1 MDRKEKEDKE
11 KKKGFDQPHDT
22 IIDRISAR
30 VNGSLAIDPVSY
42 YNASTMGATIKC
54 IHCGAEIEITKAL
67 LHEVEEQVKDSVAV
81 THKAELERVRAQ
93 AEKLAREKAVSDVSI
108 EMKDREN
115 QLGELRSQNKAL
127 TSQLLDLNKSIRD
140 LKNQDEKRALEYEKR
155 LNEAIDK
162 NHEELTK
169 TLGEKSQMEVLELK
183 KQLED
188 TKKSLDDAKN
198 KLAQKSQQMQG
209 EVLELNIEEKLKN
222 AFIYDDVAPVGK
234 GTQGADIIQT
244 VKNQVG
250 KAAGIILWETKRAKW
265 TPSWLPKLRE
275 DGRNAGAT
283 VVVLISESVPEDI
296 GTFAMREGVVVTTY
310 PFVLPLAELL
320 RRAVMQV
327 AQARSVAAN
336 KDEKLEF
343 LYQYLSSDTFRHR
356 FEAYAE
362 TIKGMEEDLSTERRS
377 MERLWKKREMQIR
390 RAIDNM
396 AKMYG
401 ELQGIMGPALPEIR
415 VFTLPEGS
423 ANHEIS

>member
-1 MDRKEKEDKE
+1 M
-11 KKKGFDQPHDT
+11 
-22 IIDRISAR
+22 
-30 VNGSLAIDPVSY
+30 
-42 YNASTMGATIKC
+42 STTIKC
-54 IHCGAEIEITKAL
+54 TNCGAQIELSQAL
-67 LHEVEEQVKDSVAV
+67 LHQVEEQVKA
-81 THKAELERVRAQ
+81 RAR
-93 AEKLAREKAVSDVSI
+93 AAVSV

-115 QLGELRSQNKAL
+115 QVAELREQNKAL
-127 TSQLLDLNKSIRD
+127 TTQLLELNKSIRE
-140 LKNQDEKRALEYEKR
+140 LKSQEEKRALEYEKR
-155 LNEAIDK
+155 LGVAIDK
-162 NHEELTK
+162 NRQELTK

-183 KQLED
+183 KQLDD
-188 TKKSLDDAKN
+188 TKKALDDAKN
-198 KLAQKSQQMQG
+198 KLAQKSQQLQG
-209 EVLELNIEEKLKN
+209 EVLELNIEEKLK
-222 AFIYDDVAPVGK
+222 ASFIYDDIAPVGK
-234 GTQGADIIQT
+234 GAQGADIMQT
-244 VKNQVG
+244 VKNQSG

-283 VVVLISESVPEDI
+283 VVVLVSENVPEDV

-310 PFVLPLAELL
+310 SYVLPLAELL
-320 RRAVMQV
+320 RRAVMQI

-362 TIKGMEEDLSTERRS
+362 TIKGMEEDLGAERRS

-415 VFTLPEGS
+415 AFSLPEPTS
-423 ANHEIS
+423 

>member
-1 MDRKEKEDKE
+1 M
-11 KKKGFDQPHDT
+11 
-22 IIDRISAR
+22 
-30 VNGSLAIDPVSY
+30 
-42 YNASTMGATIKC
+42 STTIKC
-54 IHCGAEIEITKAL
+54 THCGAEIEITKAL
-67 LHEVEEQVKDSVAV
+67 LHEVEEQVKGSVAAS
-81 THKAELERVRAQ
+81 HKAELDRVRAEV
-93 AEKLAREKAVSDVSI
+93 EKTAREKAVADVSV
-108 EMKDREN
+108 EMKDRQN
-115 QLGELRSQNKAL
+115 QVAELREQNKAL
-127 TSQLLDLNKSIRD
+127 TGQLLDLNKSIRD
-140 LKNQDEKRALEYEKR
+140 LKDQDEKRALEYEKR
-155 LNEAIDK
+155 LNNAIDK
-162 NHEELTK
+162 SREDLAK
-169 TLGEKSQMEVLELK
+169 TIGEKSQMEVLELK

-198 KLAQKSQQMQG
+198 KLAQKSQQLQG
-209 EVLELNIEEKLKN
+209 EVLELNIEEKLKA
-222 AFIYDDVAPVGK
+222 AFIYDDIAPVGK
-234 GTQGADIIQT
+234 GAQGADIIQT
-244 VKNQVG
+244 VKNQAG

-296 GTFAMREGVVVTTY
+296 GTFAMREGVVITTY

-362 TIKGMEEDLSTERRS
+362 TIKGMEEDLGTERRS

-415 VFTLPEGS
+415 VFSLPEGP
-423 ANHEIS
+423 EETP

>member
-1 MDRKEKEDKE
+1 M
-11 KKKGFDQPHDT
+11 PLT
-22 IIDRISAR
+22 M
-30 VNGSLAIDPVSY
+30 
-42 YNASTMGATIKC
+42 STTIKC
-54 IHCGAEIEITKAL
+54 TKCGEEIEISQAL
-67 LHEVEEQVKDSVAV
+67 LHQVEEQVK
-81 THKAELERVRAQ
+81 
-93 AEKLAREKAVSDVSI
+93 EKARQAISV
-108 EMKDREN
+108 ELKDREN
-115 QLGELRSQNKAL
+115 QVVELREQNKAL
-127 TSQLLDLNKSIRD
+127 TAQLLELNKSIRE
-140 LKNQDEKRALEYEKR
+140 LKNQEEKRSLEYEKR
-155 LNEAIDK
+155 LNDAID
-162 NHEELTK
+162 NNRQELAK
-169 TLGEKSQMEVLELK
+169 TLSEKSQMEVLELK

-188 TKKSLDDAKN
+188 TKKSLDDAKD
-198 KLAQKSQQMQG
+198 KLAQKSQQLQG

-222 AFIYDDVAPVGK
+222 TFLYDDIAPVGK

-244 VKNQVG
+244 VKNQAG

-265 TPSWLPKLRE
+265 TPGWLPKLRE

-310 PFVLPLAELL
+310 SFVLPLAELL

-362 TIKGMEEDLSTERRS
+362 TIKGMEEDLMAERRS
-377 MERLWKKREMQIR
+377 MERVWKKREMQIR

-401 ELQGIMGPALPEIR
+401 ELQGIMGSALPEIR
-415 VFTLPEGS
+415 VFSLPEPTS
-423 ANHEIS
+423 

>member
-1 MDRKEKEDKE
+1 MNT
-11 KKKGFDQPHDT
+11 T
-22 IIDRISAR
+22 ITCTS
-30 VNGSLAIDPVSY
+30 
-42 YNASTMGATIKC
+42 
-54 IHCGAEIEITKAL
+54 CGAQIELSQAL
-67 LHEVEEQVKDSVAV
+67 LHQVEEQVKV
-81 THKAELERVRAQ
+81 KARQ
-93 AEKLAREKAVSDVSI
+93 AVSV

-115 QLGELRSQNKAL
+115 QVAELREQNKTL
-127 TSQLLDLNKSIRD
+127 TTQLLDLNKSIRE
-140 LKNQDEKRALEYEKR
+140 LKNQEEKKALEYEKR

-162 NHEELTK
+162 NRQELAK

-198 KLAQKSQQMQG
+198 KLAQKSQQLQG
-209 EVLELNIEEKLKN
+209 EVLELNIEEKLKS
-222 AFIYDDVAPVGK
+222 AFLYDDITPVGK
-234 GTQGADIIQT
+234 GAQGADIIQT
-244 VKNQVG
+244 VKNQAG
-250 KAAGIILWETKRAKW
+250 KAAGVILWETKRAKW

-283 VVVLISESVPEDI
+283 IVVLVSESVPEDI

-310 PFVLPLAELL
+310 AYVLPLAELL

-336 KDEKLEF
+336 KDDKLEF

-362 TIKGMEEDLSTERRS
+362 TIKGMEEDLTSERRS

-401 ELQGIMGPALPEIR
+401 ELQGIMGSALPEIR
-415 VFTLPEGS
+415 VFSLPEP
-423 ANHEIS
+423 AEEETVQETIL

>member
-1 MDRKEKEDKE
+1 MASD
-11 KKKGFDQPHDT
+11 
-22 IIDRISAR
+22 
-30 VNGSLAIDPVSY
+30 
-42 YNASTMGATIKC
+42 YNTFIMGATIKC
-54 IHCGAEIEITKAL
+54 IHCGAEIEITQAL
-67 LHEVEEQVKDSVAV
+67 LHEVEDQVKGKLTV
-81 THKAELERVRAQ
+81 ELEKSLR
-93 AEKLAREKAVSDVSI
+93 EKLEAQTALAI
-108 EMKDREN
+108 KDREN
-115 QLGELRSQNKAL
+115 QVAELTEQNREL
-127 TSQLLDLNKSIRD
+127 TAQLLDLQKSIRY
-140 LKNQDEKRALEYEKR
+140 LKDQDEKRGLEYEKR
-155 LNEAIDK
+155 LNQAI
-162 NHEELTK
+162 HASREELAK
-169 TLGEKSQMEVLELK
+169 TIGEKSQMEVLELK

-209 EVLELNIEEKLKN
+209 EVLELNIEEKLKS
-222 AFIYDDVAPVGK
+222 AFFYDDISPVGK

-244 VKNQVG
+244 VKNQAG
-250 KAAGIILWETKRAKW
+250 KAAGVILWETKRAKW
-265 TPSWLPKLRE
+265 TPAWLPKLRE

-283 VVVLISESVPEDI
+283 IVVLVSESVPEDI
-296 GTFAMREGVVVTTY
+296 GTFAMREGVVITTY
-310 PFVLPLAELL
+310 SFVLPLAELL

-362 TIKGMEEDLSTERRS
+362 TIKGMEDDLLTERRS
-377 MERLWKKREMQIR
+377 MERLWKKREVQIR

-415 VFTLPEGS
+415 AFSLPVSE
-423 ANHEIS
+423 